1 MCAARE
7 IETGEGTHLMFTVEH
22 RIVCNVMGSTAVAV
36 NVAVSRFG
44 TICQTEMCIGG
55 WYMLA
60 VCCTEH
66 HDSISENNAE
76 RHKLTDGINPLP
88 IIVLTPTATE
98 TVSGNRIGSC
108 GPEKVILVTFS
119 PRDTPDQF
127 EKLRC
132 IVLIDR
138 IYSGA

>member
-1 MCAARE
+1 
-7 IETGEGTHLMFTVEH
+7 
-22 RIVCNVMGSTAVAV
+22 
-36 NVAVSRFG
+36 
-44 TICQTEMCIGG
+44 
-55 WYMLA
+55 MLA

-88 IIVLTPTATE
+88 INVLTPTATETPSPRLRNE

-138 IYSGA
+138 IYSELDMSQRGLSRVSLFCLVRALVHLPL